1 MFTISFI
8 FYIFGIF
15 LTYVSVRNFLSFK
28 ILFLIWTFPAAVSA
42 YSEVF
47 YIMSLAA
54 FFFGMG
60 AFAYNTASFASTK
73 KLLIN
78 YRNQKFEMSYRP
90 GQAFISIIFLL
101 SVIFIGASIFY
112 FYSVGISLF
121 GDEVGFDR
129 LVNRHAVSGSY
140 IYQRIFRVF
149 LPIIC
154 LVYFCMGYSESYKK
168 YYKRLIFILLVL
180 ISFLF
185 LVFTGMRGNTL
196 IFMFFPF
203 LVLFGYLPSGTSSF
217 LLILRITFVTFI
229 SGMIVSKAMYP
240 ELPLSELLLLIFA
253 RVTTGATDGISYMVT
268 IDVPING
275 FYFGETYFNDFMSL
289 FSKLGLTFN
298 EYMTYGSYL
307 AQSMLGDRYNNE
319 QASIFFSGELF
330 ANFGYPGVIV
340 GSFIVGAL
348 LQAIYL
354 KTLKTRKDV
363 VLTPIL
369 SYFSALFLAI
379 LGGPTISMLL
389 DYFITI
395 FSFIILLFPFML
407 FTSIKYKRFIFLN
420 MNIRF

>member
-1 MFTISFI
+1 MFVMSFI
-8 FYIFGIF
+8 FYIFGIA
-15 LTYVSVRNFLSFK
+15 LTYISVRNILSFK
-28 ILFLIWTFPAAVSA
+28 ILFLLWFFPAAVSA
-42 YSEVF
+42 NSEVF

-54 FFFGMG
+54 LFFGIG
-60 AFAYNTASFASTK
+60 AFIYNMLSFSATK
-73 KLLIN
+73 NLLLD
-78 YRNQKFEMSYRP
+78 YRIQKFEMSYRP
-90 GQAFISIIFLL
+90 GQAFILTIFLFCMFF
-101 SVIFIGASIFY
+101 VGASIFY

-121 GDEVGFDR
+121 GDEVGYDR
-129 LVNRHAVSGSY
+129 LVNRHAISGSY

-168 YYKRLIFILLVL
+168 YYKRIIFIFLVL

-203 LVLFGYLPSGTSSF
+203 LVLFGYLPGGASSF
-217 LLILRITFVTFI
+217 FLILRITVLTFI
-229 SGMIVSKAMYP
+229 SGMVVTKLMYP
-240 ELPLSELLLLIFA
+240 ELPLNELLLLIFA
-253 RVTTGATDGISYMVT
+253 RLTTGATDGISYMVS

-275 FYFGETYFNDFMSL
+275 FYLGETYINDLMSL
-289 FSKLGLTFN
+289 FYKLGLTAN
-298 EYMTYGSYL
+298 EYSTYGSYL
-307 AQSMLGDRYNNE
+307 AQSMLGERYNNE
-319 QASIFFSGELF
+319 QASIFFSGELY
-330 ANFGYPGVIV
+330 ANFGYFGVIF
-340 GSFIVGAL
+340 GSFLIGAL

-354 KTLKTRKDV
+354 KTLKTKKDV
-363 VLTPIL
+363 VLTPLL

-389 DYFITI
+389 DYSITV

-420 MNIRF
+420 SNIRF